1 MQDFILNNYLW
12 FKAFHL
18 IAVISWMAGML
29 YLPRLFVYHV
39 NAKKG
44 SDLSETLK
52 VMERRLLRF
61 IMNPAMIGVWVFG
74 LLMVFTP
81 GVVDWSEFWPWVKA
95 AAVIVMTWFH
105 HWCAKRRKEFE
116 VGENIRPARYFRMMN
131 EIPTLMMVVIVLAV
145 IARPF

>member
-1 MQDFILNNYLW
+1 MQEFILNNYLW

-61 IMNPAMIGVWVFG
+61 IMNPAMIITWALG
-74 LLMVFTP
+74 LLLIWSNGALMEQGWMHAKLTLVILMSVLHMVFSK
-81 GVVDWSEFWPWVKA
+81 WRKNFA
-95 AAVIVMTWFH
+95 ADQNTKT
-105 HWCAKRRKEFE
+105 AKFYK
-116 VGENIRPARYFRMMN
+116 IWN
-131 EIPTLMMVVIVLAV
+131 EAPTLLMIIIVILVVVQ
-145 IARPF
+145 PF

>member
-1 MQDFILNNYLW
+1 MQEFILNNYLW

-61 IMNPAMIGVWVFG
+61 IMNPAMIITWAFG
-74 LLMVFTP
+74 LLLI
-81 GVVDWSEFWPWVKA
+81 WSNGALMEQGWMHAKLTLVILMSVLHMMFSKWRKNFA
-95 AAVIVMTWFH
+95 ADQNTKT
-105 HWCAKRRKEFE
+105 AKFYK
-116 VGENIRPARYFRMMN
+116 IWN
-131 EIPTLMMVVIVLAV
+131 EAPTLLMIIIVILVVAK
-145 IARPF
+145 PF